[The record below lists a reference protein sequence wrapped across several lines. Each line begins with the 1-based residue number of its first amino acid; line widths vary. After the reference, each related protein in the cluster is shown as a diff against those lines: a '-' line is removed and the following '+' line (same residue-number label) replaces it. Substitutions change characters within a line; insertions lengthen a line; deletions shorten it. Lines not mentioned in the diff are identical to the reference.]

1 MNRISSGSFEVIPGS
16 VETPGKN
23 DLMKSGDRG
32 VTSVKVPLPII
43 ALVHIQ
49 RSASTSLKFALKNS
63 VGFSHCDVNAIDSQ
77 VVPLATLASPK
88 YIASQLFHKLVYR
101 PFLKRERRKKLH

>member
-32 VTSVKVPLPII
+32 VTSVKAALPII
-43 ALVHIQ
+43 ALVHI
-49 RSASTSLKFALKNS
+49 RKTAGTSLKFVLKNS

-77 VVPLATLASPK
+77 VMPLATWPAPK
-88 YIASQLFHKLVYR
+88 YIASQLFHKLVHR
-101 PFLKRERRKKLH
+101 PFLKRERRKRLH